1 MVKRLVVGL
10 SLGLVTGIVL
20 AVALV
25 QGLGV
30 SFLAPPL
37 GHAGNAVLA
46 YLAAAAA
53 GGLVGLVA
61 GKPIWSSEG
70 KIESVLKA
78 VFGTVLALG
87 GMWALR
93 RFGTMPMD
101 LTALKAGVGPIGEL
115 PFTSLPIITG
125 VLGAFFELD
134 NTPSAKDDKEA
145 DAGKGKAAGKS
156 KVRVAEEA
164 EEAEEEEE
172 EEEPKARK
180 KR

>member
-10 SLGLVTGIVL
+10 ALGLVTGMVL

-25 QGLGV
+25 QGLNV
-30 SFLAPPL
+30 SFMT
-37 GHAGNAVLA
+37 AGGAVLA

-53 GGLVGLVA
+53 GGIVGLVA

-70 KIESVLKA
+70 KIESILKA
-78 VFGTVLALG
+78 VFGMVLALG

-93 RFGTMPMD
+93 RFGTTTMD
-101 LTALKAGVGPIGEL
+101 LTALKAGVGPFGEL

-134 NTPSAKDDKEA
+134 NNPADKDDGKSGEKG
-145 DAGKGKAAGKS
+145 AGS
-156 KVRVAEEA
+156 KVRVAGKAEDAEEEE
-164 EEAEEEEE
+164 EEAEEEEA
-172 EEEPKARK
+172 PKAKK

>member
-1 MVKRLVVGL
+1 LTGGVGTTRERSLLALPSTPAYRLN
-10 SLGLVTGIVL
+10 
-20 AVALV
+20 
-25 QGLGV
+25 V
-30 SFLAPPL
+30 SFLSTSTGGAL
-37 GHAGNAVLA
+37 LA
-46 YLAAAAA
+46 FLAAAAS
-53 GGLVGLVA
+53 GCLVGLVA

-70 KIESVLKA
+70 KIESILKA
-78 VFGTVLALG
+78 VFGTVLGLG

-134 NTPSAKDDKEA
+134 NTPADKDDEKKEKGEKSS
-145 DAGKGKAAGKS
+145 AGNG
-156 KVRVAEEA
+156 KVRVAHEE
-164 EEAEEEEE
+164 EDAEEEEE
-172 EEEPKARK
+172 EEAPKAKK